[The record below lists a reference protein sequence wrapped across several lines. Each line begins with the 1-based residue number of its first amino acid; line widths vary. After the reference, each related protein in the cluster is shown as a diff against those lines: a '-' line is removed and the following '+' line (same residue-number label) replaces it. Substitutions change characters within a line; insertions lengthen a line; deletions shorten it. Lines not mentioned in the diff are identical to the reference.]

1 MTTRKFEK
9 ELMMVK
15 EEIQSY
21 HSEARKAED
30 DHTQSL
36 TSIQAKLTTSQLVNH
51 HEEGKV
57 SRKLTQKIENLKR
70 NLTETKEKLKCTEGD
85 VTTFREEMKKSY
97 EELKIVKQENS
108 HQVAAL
114 DTKLKENLNH
124 MRNFVLTVIIIFAV
138 LAAWLSPYST
148 VDDVEKITAEFKT
161 NCQNEMKNLSVDL
174 MSNIDTINYDQGLQI
189 QRFND
194 TLNAIQL
201 QIVSESELV
210 KLLHK
215 NISAVNQIALT
226 IINDVKIHCDHEMIK
241 LTNIITKLSSKV
253 DNVRND

>member
-9 ELMMVK
+9 ELMTVK
-15 EEIQSY
+15 EEIQSC

-57 SRKLTQKIENLKR
+57 SRKLTQQIENLKR
-70 NLTETKEKLKCTEGD
+70 NLTETKEKLQCTEGD
-85 VTTFREEMKKSY
+85 VTTFREEMKKSQ

-124 MRNFVLTVIIIFAV
+124 EKLCTNSNYYIC
-138 LAAWLSPYST
+138 ST
-148 VDDVEKITAEFKT
+148 SS
-161 NCQNEMKNLSVDL
+161 L
-174 MSNIDTINYDQGLQI
+174 
-189 QRFND
+189 
-194 TLNAIQL
+194 
-201 QIVSESELV
+201 
-210 KLLHK
+210 
-215 NISAVNQIALT
+215 ALT
-226 IINDVKIHCDHEMIK
+226 IQY
-241 LTNIITKLSSKV
+241 S
-253 DNVRND
+253 R